1 MLAWQNQRPIGFVPV
16 IPTMKGFPVNST
28 SRSPTGLAAVFAG
41 VIAIALPAAF
51 SPCHAQAWPT
61 RPVRL
66 VVPYVPGGATD
77 LVSRIVAE
85 QLTVKLGQQVVVD
98 NRPGATGT
106 IAFTGV
112 AEAIPD
118 GYTLITAAD
127 SLTLLNAAYKNLKF
141 DPRTSFVPISLMST
155 QPLVLAVH
163 AAVPA
168 KNVKEFIALAKTR
181 SLSFGT
187 SGTGTSQHLS
197 GELIKKITGIDMTH
211 IPYKGGGQ
219 AIVDLSGGQ
228 VPAAVLGSS
237 TVIPQTKTGRVRI
250 LAVTSQKRSA
260 ALPDIPTLDESGLKG
275 FDVYQWTAMLAPA
288 KTPKAIVTRLNADVT
303 QIIKEPVA
311 RDRLQGAGFD
321 PQTSTPDYVAQLIR
335 DGMARWGK
343 LIDELKLDLR

>member
-1 MLAWQNQRPIGFVPV
+1 MNTPHPHFRCMAWITRA
-16 IPTMKGFPVNST
+16 
-28 SRSPTGLAAVFAG
+28 LAAALFLVTG
-41 VIAIALPAAF
+41 PAIAQ
-51 SPCHAQAWPT
+51 SWPN

-85 QLTVKLGQQVVVD
+85 QLTPKLGQQVVVD

-112 AEAIPD
+112 AEANPD

-127 SLTLLNAAYKNLKF
+127 SLTLLPSAFQGLKF
-141 DPRTSFVPISLMST
+141 DPRSSFVPISLMST

-163 AAVPA
+163 TAVPA
-168 KNVKEFIALAKTR
+168 KSVKEFIALAKTR

-197 GELIKKITGIDMTH
+197 GELIKSMTGIDMVH

-219 AIVDLSGGQ
+219 AIVDLAGGQ

-237 TVIPQTKTGRVRI
+237 TVIPQTKNGRVRI
-250 LAVTSQKRSA
+250 LAVTSKKRSA

-288 KTPKAIVTRLNADVT
+288 KTPKAITSRLNGEVT
-303 QIIKEPVA
+303 AILREAAA
-311 RDRLQGAGFD
+311 RDRLRNAGFE
-321 PQTSTPDYVAQLIR
+321 PQTSSPEEVSKLIG

-343 LIDELKLDLR
+343 LIQELKLDLR

>member
-1 MLAWQNQRPIGFVPV
+1 MTSIHKLFRQGALAV
-16 IPTMKGFPVNST
+16 
-28 SRSPTGLAAVFAG
+28 AAM
-41 VIAIALPAAF
+41 AAF
-51 SPCHAQAWPT
+51 TSAPAHAQTWPA

-85 QLTVKLGQQVVVD
+85 QLTPKLGQQVVVD

-106 IAFTGV
+106 IAFTGI
-112 AEAIPD
+112 AEANPD
-118 GYTLITAAD
+118 GYTVITAAD
-127 SLTLLNAAYKNLKF
+127 SLTLLPYAYQNLKF

-163 AAVPA
+163 ATVPA
-168 KNVKEFIALAKTR
+168 KSVKEFIALAKTK

-197 GELIKKITGIDMTH
+197 GELIKNMTGIDMVH

-219 AIVDLSGGQ
+219 AIVDLAGGQ

-250 LAVTSQKRSA
+250 LAVTSKKRSA
-260 ALPDIPTLDESGLKG
+260 ALPDIPTLDESGLPG

-288 KTPKAIVTRLNADVT
+288 KTPKAIIARLNNEVT
-303 QIIKEPVA
+303 TILKEPAA
-311 RDRLQGAGFD
+311 RDRLRAAGFE
-321 PQTSTPDYVAQLIR
+321 PQTSSPEEVSKLIR
-335 DGMARWGK
+335 DGMTRWGK
-343 LIDELKLDLR
+343 LIAELKLDLK

>member
-1 MLAWQNQRPIGFVPV
+1 MSNI
-16 IPTMKGFPVNST
+16 
-28 SRSPTGLAAVFAG
+28 SRSPLGIVSMLAG
-41 VIAIALPAAF
+41 VMAIALPAAF

-66 VVPYVPGGATD
+66 IVPYVPGGATD

-112 AEAIPD
+112 AEAIAD

-141 DPRTSFVPISLMST
+141 DPRTSFAPISLMST

-168 KNVKEFIALAKTR
+168 KSVKEFIALAK
-181 SLSFGT
+181 SKPLSFGT

-197 GELIKKITGIDMTH
+197 GELIKNITGIDMMH

-250 LAVTSQKRSA
+250 LAVTSKKRSA

-288 KTPKAIVTRLNADVT
+288 KTPKAIITRLNADVT

-321 PQTSTPDYVAQLIR
+321 PQTSTPDHVGQLIR

-343 LIDELKLDLR
+343 LIQELKLDLR

>member
-1 MLAWQNQRPIGFVPV
+1 MNTLCLHLPLV
-16 IPTMKGFPVNST
+16 
-28 SRSPTGLAAVFAG
+28 AAV
-41 VIAIALPAAF
+41 AIAATGAVAQPA
-51 SPCHAQAWPT
+51 SWPV

-85 QLTVKLGQQVVVD
+85 QLSPRLGQQMVVD

-112 AEAIPD
+112 AESAAD
-118 GYTLITAAD
+118 GYTLITSAD
-127 SLTLLNAAYKNLKF
+127 SLTLLPSAFKNLKF
-141 DPRTSFVPISLMST
+141 DPRSSFAPVSLMST

-163 AAVPA
+163 SATPA
-168 KNVKEFIALAKTR
+168 KTVREFIALAK
-181 SLSFGT
+181 SKPLSFGT

-197 GELIKKITGIDMTH
+197 GELIKKMTGIDMTH

-237 TVIPQTKTGRVRI
+237 TVIPQAKIGRVRI
-250 LAVTSQKRSA
+250 LAVTSKKRSA
-260 ALPDIPTLDESGLKG
+260 ALPEVPTLDESGLKG

-288 KTPKAIVTRLNADVT
+288 KTPKTIINRLNSEVVSILKQPAVSD
-303 QIIKEPVA
+303 K
-311 RDRLQGAGFD
+311 LQAAGFE
-321 PQTSTPDYVAQLIR
+321 PQSSTPDYVAELIR
-335 DGMARWGK
+335 DGMARWSK
-343 LIDELKLDLR
+343 LIQELKLELQ

>member
-1 MLAWQNQRPIGFVPV
+1 MNARHL
-16 IPTMKGFPVNST
+16 KLL
-28 SRSPTGLAAVFAG
+28 LAAALG
-41 VIAIALPAAF
+41 AAATGAIAQAPSWPA
-51 SPCHAQAWPT
+51 

-77 LVSRIVAE
+77 LVSRIIAE
-85 QLTVKLGQQVVVD
+85 QLGTKLGQQVVVD

-112 AEAIPD
+112 AEAAAD
-118 GYTLITAAD
+118 GYTLITSAD
-127 SLTLLNAAYKNLKF
+127 SLTLLPSAYKNLKF
-141 DPRTSFVPISLMST
+141 DPRSSFTPVSLMST

-163 AAVPA
+163 VATPA
-168 KNVKEFIALAKTR
+168 KTVKDFIALAKTK

-197 GELIKKITGIDMTH
+197 GELIKKMAGIDMMH

-237 TVIPQTKTGRVRI
+237 TVIPQSKIGRVRI
-250 LAVTSQKRSA
+250 LAVTSKKRSA
-260 ALPDIPTLDESGLKG
+260 ALPDVPTLDESGLKG

-288 KTPKAIVTRLNADVT
+288 KTAKPIVMRLNA
-303 QIIKEPVA
+303 EVA
-311 RDRLQGAGFD
+311 AILRQPAVSERLQAAGFE
-321 PQTSTPDYVAQLIR
+321 PQASTPDYVAALIR
-335 DGMARWGK
+335 DGMARWQK
-343 LIDELKLDLR
+343 LISELKLDLQ

>member
-1 MLAWQNQRPIGFVPV
+1 MAKAVPGRPPDQTQGENHMPSIQPHFTAIRLLLVALLV
-16 IPTMKGFPVNST
+16 AV
-28 SRSPTGLAAVFAG
+28 TGTAA
-41 VIAIALPAAF
+41 
-51 SPCHAQAWPT
+51 AQATSWPV

-77 LVSRIVAE
+77 LVSRVIAE
-85 QLTVKLGQQVVVD
+85 QLSARLGQQVVVD

-112 AEAIPD
+112 AGSSAD
-118 GYTLITAAD
+118 GYTLITSAD
-127 SLTLLNAAYKNLKF
+127 SLTLLPSVFKDLKF
-141 DPRTSFVPISLMST
+141 DPRSSFAPISLMST

-163 AAVPA
+163 AATPA
-168 KNVKEFIALAKTR
+168 KTVRDFIALAKAKP
-181 SLSFGT
+181 LSFGT

-197 GELIKKITGIDMTH
+197 GELIKRMTGIDMTH

-237 TVIPQTKTGRVRI
+237 TVIPQVKAGRVRI
-250 LAVTSQKRSA
+250 LAVTSKKRSA
-260 ALPDIPTLDESGLKG
+260 ALPDVPTLDESGLKG

-288 KTPKAIVTRLNADVT
+288 KTPKTIITRLNTEVVA
-303 QIIKEPVA
+303 IIKQPAVSEK
-311 RDRLQGAGFD
+311 LQAAGFE
-321 PQTSTPDYVAQLIR
+321 PQSSTPEYVAELIR

-343 LIDELKLDLR
+343 LIAELNLDLK

>member
-1 MLAWQNQRPIGFVPV
+1 MTSIHYLLRLGAPAVAALAV
-16 IPTMKGFPVNST
+16 
-28 SRSPTGLAAVFAG
+28 LASA
-41 VIAIALPAAF
+41 
-51 SPCHAQAWPT
+51 SSHAQSWPT

-85 QLTVKLGQQVVVD
+85 QLTAKLGQQVVVD

-127 SLTLLNAAYKNLKF
+127 SLTLLPSAYKNLKF

-168 KNVKEFIALAKTR
+168 KSVKEFIALAKTK

-197 GELIKKITGIDMTH
+197 GELIKNMTGIDMVH

-250 LAVTSQKRSA
+250 LAVTSKKRSA
-260 ALPDIPTLDESGLKG
+260 ALPDIPTLDESGLS
-275 FDVYQWTAMLAPA
+275 
-288 KTPKAIVTRLNADVT
+288 RLLRCL
-303 QIIKEPVA
+303 PVDGDAGA
-311 RDRLQGAGFD
+311 RKN
-321 PQTSTPDYVAQLIR
+321 T
-335 DGMARWGK
+335 
-343 LIDELKLDLR
+343 

>member
-1 MLAWQNQRPIGFVPV
+1 MNIRIPLLLLTASCAGLTANAAAQSQTQPWPV
-16 IPTMKGFPVNST
+16 
-28 SRSPTGLAAVFAG
+28 
-41 VIAIALPAAF
+41 
-51 SPCHAQAWPT
+51 

-77 LVSRIVAE
+77 LVSRIIAE
-85 QLTVKLGQQVVVD
+85 QLGTRLGQQVVVD

-112 AEAIPD
+112 AESAAD
-118 GYTLITAAD
+118 GYTLITSAD
-127 SLTLLNAAYKNLKF
+127 SLTLLPSAYKNLKF
-141 DPRTSFVPISLMST
+141 DPRSSFTPVSLMST

-163 AAVPA
+163 AATPA
-168 KNVKEFIALAKTR
+168 KSVKEFIALAKSK

-197 GELIKKITGIDMTH
+197 GELIKKMTGIDMVH

-250 LAVTSQKRSA
+250 LAVTSKNRSA
-260 ALPDIPTLDESGLKG
+260 ALPEVPTLDESGLKG

-288 KTPKAIVTRLNADVT
+288 KTPKAIISRLNGEVT
-303 QIIKEPVA
+303 TILKQPAASE
-311 RDRLQGAGFD
+311 RLQAAGFESRG
-321 PQTSTPDYVAQLIR
+321 STPDYVAGLIR
-335 DGMARWGK
+335 DGMARWQK
-343 LIDELKLDLR
+343 LIAELKLELQQ

>member
-1 MLAWQNQRPIGFVPV
+1 M
-16 IPTMKGFPVNST
+16 ST
-28 SRSPTGLAAVFAG
+28 TLRSLHGLAPLFAG
-41 VIAIALPAAF
+41 AMAIILPAAF
-51 SPCHAQAWPT
+51 NACHAQAWPT

-66 VVPYVPGGATD
+66 VVPYAPGGATD

-168 KNVKEFIALAKTR
+168 KNIKELIALAK
-181 SLSFGT
+181 SKPLSFGT

-197 GELIKKITGIDMTH
+197 G
-211 IPYKGGGQ
+211 
-219 AIVDLSGGQ
+219 
-228 VPAAVLGSS
+228 
-237 TVIPQTKTGRVRI
+237 
-250 LAVTSQKRSA
+250 
-260 ALPDIPTLDESGLKG
+260 
-275 FDVYQWTAMLAPA
+275 
-288 KTPKAIVTRLNADVT
+288 
-303 QIIKEPVA
+303 
-311 RDRLQGAGFD
+311 
-321 PQTSTPDYVAQLIR
+321 
-335 DGMARWGK
+335 
-343 LIDELKLDLR
+343 

>member
-1 MLAWQNQRPIGFVPV
+1 MISFHKPPHPGALAVAV
-16 IPTMKGFPVNST
+16 
-28 SRSPTGLAAVFAG
+28 LAILLTA
-41 VIAIALPAAF
+41 P
-51 SPCHAQAWPT
+51 AQAQTWPT

-85 QLTVKLGQQVVVD
+85 QLIPKLGQQVVVD

-112 AEAIPD
+112 AEANPD

-127 SLTLLNAAYKNLKF
+127 SLTLLPSAYRGLKF
-141 DPRTSFVPISLMST
+141 DPRTNFAPVSLMST

-163 AAVPA
+163 SAVPA
-168 KNVKEFIALAKTR
+168 KSVKDFIALAKTR

-197 GELIKKITGIDMTH
+197 GELIKNITGIDMVH

-237 TVIPQTKTGRVRI
+237 TVIPQAKTGRVRI
-250 LAVTSQKRSA
+250 LAVTSKKRSA

-288 KTPKAIVTRLNADVT
+288 KTPKAIVFRLNKEVT
-303 QIIKEPVA
+303 AILKDPA
-311 RDRLQGAGFD
+311 ASDRLRNAGFE
-321 PQTSTPDYVAQLIR
+321 PQTSSPEEVSKLIG

-343 LIDELKLDLR
+343 LIQELKLDIR

>member
-1 MLAWQNQRPIGFVPV
+1 MKMILPRALMIRYAVTVLGFTGALFPLAEQ
-16 IPTMKGFPVNST
+16 
-28 SRSPTGLAAVFAG
+28 AA
-41 VIAIALPAAF
+41 
-51 SPCHAQAWPT
+51 AQSWPS

-77 LVSRIVAE
+77 LVSRIVGE
-85 QLTVKLGQQVVVD
+85 QLTARLGHQLVVD

-118 GYTLITAAD
+118 GYTLITTAD
-127 SLTLLNAAYKNLKF
+127 SLTLLPYAYRNLKF
-141 DPRTSFVPISLMST
+141 DPRTSFAPISLMST

-168 KNVKEFIALAKTR
+168 KNVKEFIALAKSKPLT
-181 SLSFGT
+181 FGT

-197 GELIKKITGIDMTH
+197 GELIKKMTGIDMVH

-219 AIVDLSGGQ
+219 AIIDLSGGQ

-237 TVIPQTKTGRVRI
+237 TVIPQHKAGRVRI
-250 LAVTSQKRSA
+250 LAVTSKKRSA
-260 ALPDIPTLDESGLKG
+260 VLPDIPTLDESGLTG

-288 KTPKAIVTRLNADVT
+288 KTPKAIINRLNSEISAILK
-303 QIIKEPVA
+303 QPAA
-311 RDRLQGAGFD
+311 RDKLQAAGFETQ
-321 PQTSTPDYVAQLIR
+321 PSSPEEVAKLINEGMTS
-335 DGMARWGK
+335 WGK
-343 LIDELKLDLR
+343 LIQELKLDLR